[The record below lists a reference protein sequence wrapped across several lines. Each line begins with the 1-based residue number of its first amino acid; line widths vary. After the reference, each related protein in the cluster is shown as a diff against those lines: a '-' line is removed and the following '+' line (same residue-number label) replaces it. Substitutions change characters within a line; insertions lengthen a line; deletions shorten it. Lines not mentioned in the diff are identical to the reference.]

1 MTSLW
6 HFYCWLWTYL
16 TAFSSVSIVDFKQV
30 NVSWEAACVY
40 WRFFQ
45 LGSNNLHLLKC
56 FVSPLKSL
64 SMNNSYCRI
73 EREETL
79 KYHCVYKFNIVSND
93 HGRTQNWELTFLS
106 TFGPEILLPTPL
118 WICGIQWWCSLFSGT
133 FSFLEWKYPFW
144 ENQVQKIKIVS
155 FMAIFFQK
163 SRLLKLKFWT

>member
-6 HFYCWLWTYL
+6 HFHCWLWTYL

-30 NVSWEAACVY
+30 HVSWEAACVY

-64 SMNNSYCRI
+64 SMNNSYCRK
-73 EREETL
+73 EEEETL
-79 KYHCVYKFNIVSND
+79 KYHCVYKFNIVSKD
-93 HGRTQNWELTFLS
+93 HGGTQNWELTFLS
-106 TFGPEILLPTPL
+106 TFGPEILLLTLLEYAEFNGGVHYFLALSP
-118 WICGIQWWCSLFSGT
+118 

-144 ENQVQKIKIVS
+144 EN
-155 FMAIFFQK
+155 
-163 SRLLKLKFWT
+163 